1 MDKTLTDVISYITII
16 GWIVAFI
23 ATANK
28 SESKLA
34 LNQGLTLGIIGT
46 ICAFVCWIPIV
57 NLLAG
62 LVALVCFVFSIWCIV
77 NALNGV
83 DKGLPVIGD
92 IVLLK
97 NI

>member
-34 LNQGLTLGIIGT
+34 LNQGLTLGI
-46 ICAFVCWIPIV
+46 
-57 NLLAG
+57 AG
-62 LVALVCFVFSIWCIV
+62 LVCGILDFIPVIGIVFWILSIVVLVFSILGIV

-83 DKGLPVIGD
+83 DKGLPVVGD